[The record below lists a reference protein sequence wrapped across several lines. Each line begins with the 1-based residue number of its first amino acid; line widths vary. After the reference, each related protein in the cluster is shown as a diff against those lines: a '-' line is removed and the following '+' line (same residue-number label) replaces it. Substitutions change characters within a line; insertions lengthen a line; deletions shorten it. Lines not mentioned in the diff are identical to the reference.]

1 MTKKIIIPILTILLF
16 VTSVNRIFA
25 QSFDVWLNIQKIKP
39 LVSKKEDADKLFS
52 RKSKEQT
59 TGADGSESY
68 ELKQG
73 ELSVHISDGICRKND
88 WDVPKGTV
96 LYMHFFFN
104 KKHIW
109 KFKDFVEKN
118 KIDLSRFNR
127 KSQPIIG
134 STDKLIDYELPD
146 GSLLFSTVNDIYL
159 SQISISAPDG
169 YENPRCKI
177 TENSSK

>member
-73 ELSVHISDGICRKND
+73 
-88 WDVPKGTV
+88 
-96 LYMHFFFN
+96 
-104 KKHIW
+104 
-109 KFKDFVEKN
+109 
-118 KIDLSRFNR
+118 
-127 KSQPIIG
+127 
-134 STDKLIDYELPD
+134 
-146 GSLLFSTVNDIYL
+146 
-159 SQISISAPDG
+159 
-169 YENPRCKI
+169 
-177 TENSSK
+177 